1 MKKPHKQKAPKK
13 GVAGKSTGAETR
25 KAINAKVKSG
35 STLKQIGRAS
45 NRSASTISQIKQGD
59 IKNPPKNLA
68 ANIRKAK
75 TTKKK

>member
-1 MKKPHKQKAPKK
+1 MKKPHKKKAPMK
-13 GVAGKSTGAETR
+13 GVAGKATGGEAR

-45 NRSASTISQIKQGD
+45 NRSASTINQIKSGA

-68 ANIRKAK
+68 ANVRKAK